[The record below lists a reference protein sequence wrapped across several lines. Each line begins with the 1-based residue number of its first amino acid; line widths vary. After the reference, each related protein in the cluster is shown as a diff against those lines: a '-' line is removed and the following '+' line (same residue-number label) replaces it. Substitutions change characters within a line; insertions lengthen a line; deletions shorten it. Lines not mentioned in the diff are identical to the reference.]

1 MKKLLLTVLFAF
13 AALAA
18 TAAEDRFDKVVRGL
32 REYSE
37 AQGYT
42 LRVDKAKRVVFLE
55 IRLPF
60 DSEGLSQNMLD
71 AFKPLMIKN
80 FKDKAEKDHIN
91 VLREIDMTLHYILV
105 TTDGKIFK
113 IVVTP
118 DDLLH
123 EKNAAARSVT
133 RDPNRESRK

>member
-1 MKKLLLTVLFAF
+1 MKKFLLTFLFVF

-18 TAAEDRFDKVVRGL
+18 PAAEDRFDKVVRGL

-42 LRVDKAKRVVFLE
+42 LRVDKEKRAIFLE

-80 FKDKAEKDHIN
+80 FKDKAEKDRIN
-91 VLREIDMTLHYILV
+91 ALKEIDVTLHYILV

-118 DDLLH
+118 DDLL
-123 EKNAAARSVT
+123 EKSAPAR
-133 RDPNRESRK
+133 

>member
-1 MKKLLLTVLFAF
+1 MKKLLPIILFAF

-18 TAAEDRFDKVVRGL
+18 PAAEDRFDMVVKGL

-42 LRVDKAKRVVFLE
+42 LRVDKEKRTIFLE
-55 IRLPF
+55 IKLPF

-80 FKDKAEKDHIN
+80 FRDKAENDHIN
-91 VLREIDMTLHYILV
+91 ALKEIDLTLHYILF
-105 TTDGKIFK
+105 TTDGKRFE
-113 IVVTP
+113 IVITP
-118 DDLLH
+118 DDLSYG
-123 EKNAAARSVT
+123 KNAT
-133 RDPNRESRK
+133 PRKKKEKSK

>member
-1 MKKLLLTVLFAF
+1 MKKLLPIILFAF

-18 TAAEDRFDKVVRGL
+18 TAAEDRFDMVVKGL

-42 LRVDKAKRVVFLE
+42 LRVDREKRTIFLE
-55 IRLPF
+55 IKLPF

-80 FKDKAEKDHIN
+80 FMDRAEKDRIN
-91 VLREIDMTLHYILV
+91 ALKEIDLTLHYILV
-105 TTDGKIFK
+105 TTDGKVFK

-118 DDLLH
+118 DDLLS
-123 EKNAAARSVT
+123 EKNATPAVKNKEKS
-133 RDPNRESRK
+133 K